1 MPVRQVDRLLNS
13 RKSDRSPSP
22 SVWVLILLSAAWL
35 VTVLSALGQSAVL
48 LLTEAGGDLASQAMP
63 TDFGVL
69 LVSVVL
75 VTFGALVVV
84 RADTP
89 AYGWLMVGTGLA
101 QAVVSGAGHY
111 ALYAQEADLP
121 WVTAAVWIQ
130 DLWMVASVFALL
142 LLPALFPDGRPVTP
156 RWRRLIVMATVGWSC
171 FIVAFVLAER
181 PATNFFLLVDGPP
194 ANPTGVL
201 AIPEMAINSAWLGLS
216 LVSVGIAVGSLVA
229 RWRLAD
235 QELRQRFKWVL
246 YAFGVL
252 SFLAAVD
259 LIRLGVEEGA
269 GIDLGL
275 FIPMNLL
282 VAGSMVGLAVAL
294 GFGVLR
300 LGLYQIDLVINR
312 TLVYGGLT
320 LTVLSIYVGV
330 VVGVGGLLPVE
341 DTLAALTATGIVAVV
356 FAPLRD
362 RMQSWVNRLLYGQR
376 HEPYAVLSE
385 MGRLLSR
392 SGTPRDTLQSLAETV
407 TSSLKVTGAAIDLE
421 ENGDWR
427 RAASHGEMA
436 DPDDAGTVLPLRHQG
451 ELVGRMIVGPRPP
464 KHGLSSADI
473 ELLEGIA
480 HQAGALVHSVRLT
493 AALQRSREELV
504 QAREEERRR
513 IRRDLHD
520 EIGPTLASQ
529 TLQLDAVLEGLGADP
544 AHAAEL
550 VSSLKEQ
557 TQQLVAD
564 IRRLVYELRPPALD
578 ELGVDGALVAHAWQ
592 LEHSGRLSIDVRSV
606 PDPLPS
612 LPAAVEVAAYRIARE
627 AITNAVRHSGAT
639 RCITTLDV
647 SAGWLTVAVE
657 DDGRGM
663 QVNARTGLG
672 LISMRERT
680 EELGGTLTVTS
691 SPSGGTRIQSELP
704 LSNGSLTGTD
714 SDVGTGMVDESG

>member
-1 MPVRQVDRLLNS
+1 MPVRQADRLLNS
-13 RKSDRSPSP
+13 RESDRSSSP
-22 SVWVLILLSAAWL
+22 SVWVLIVLSAAWL

-48 LLTEAGGDLASQAMP
+48 VLAEAGGEIASQVIP

-101 QAVVSGAGHY
+101 HAIIAGAGHY
-111 ALYAQEADLP
+111 ALYAREADLP
-121 WVTAAVWIQ
+121 GVTGAVWIQ
-130 DLWMVASVFALL
+130 DLWMVASMLALL
-142 LLPALFPDGRPVTP
+142 LLPALFPDGRPVSS
-156 RWRRLIVMATVGWSC
+156 RLRKLIVMATVGWSC
-171 FIVAFVLAER
+171 LIVAFVLAER
-181 PATNFFLLVDGPP
+181 PATNFFLLVDEPP
-194 ANPTGVL
+194 ANPTGVV
-201 AIPEMAINSAWLGLS
+201 AIPEMAINAAWLGLS
-216 LVSVGIAVGSLVA
+216 LASVGIAIASLVT
-229 RWRLAD
+229 RWRVAD
-235 QELRQRFKWVL
+235 QDLRQRFKWVL

-259 LIRLGVEEGA
+259 LIRVGVEESA
-269 GIDLGL
+269 GVDLGV
-275 FIPMNLL
+275 FVPTNLL

-294 GFGVLR
+294 GFAVLR
-300 LGLYQIDLVINR
+300 LGLYQVDLVINR

-320 LTVLSIYVGV
+320 LTVLAIYVGV
-330 VVGVGGLLPVE
+330 VVGVGALLPVE
-341 DTLAALTATGIVAVV
+341 ETLAALTATGIVAVV
-356 FAPLRD
+356 FAPLRNK
-362 RMQSWVNRLLYGQR
+362 MQSWVNRLLYGQR

-407 TSSLKVTGAAIDLE
+407 AKSLKVTGAAIELE
-421 ENGDWR
+421 ENGEWR
-427 RAASHGEMA
+427 RAASHGEIA
-436 DPDDAGTVLPLRHQG
+436 DAEDAGAVLVLHHQG

-473 ELLEGIA
+473 DLLEGIA

-493 AALQRSREELV
+493 AALQRSRERLV

-529 TLQLDAVLEGLGADP
+529 TLQLDAVLEGLQADP

-557 TQQLVAD
+557 TQLLVAD

-578 ELGVDGALVAHAWQ
+578 ELGVDGALAAHAWQ
-592 LEHSGRLSIDVRSV
+592 LEHAGRLSIDVRTV

-627 AITNAVRHSGAT
+627 AITNAVRHSGASQ
-639 RCITTLDV
+639 CVATLDV
-647 SAGWLTVAVE
+647 SGGWLTVVVA

-663 QVNARTGLG
+663 QDHVRTGMG

-691 SPSGGTRIQSELP
+691 RPAGGTRIQSELP
-704 LSNGSLTGTD
+704 LSNGSLERV
-714 SDVGTGMVDESG
+714 DVIRSGVVEESG